1 MNDINPK
8 EISTI
13 PIYDKTGKY
22 IGAVTGRR
30 EQIMQYSNKDLA
42 AQIQRDNDKQ
52 KDRQC

>member
-1 MNDINPK
+1 MSDIDAK
-8 EISTI
+8 DIRTI

-42 AQIQRDNDKQ
+42 AQIQRDIDKQ